1 MRVRRPGGASPS
13 TSVTRSSL
21 RSAGAPGGAG
31 WSQRDRLGAVSC
43 ATGLCAATEAS
54 PAGGYPSVVTLTPRG
69 RSTTSVAVA
78 TYQQLSQISC
88 PSANLCVVSDTAGE
102 VHVSTNPTVPHPAW
116 SGVQIGTAPQCDKY
130 NCNYDPILTVSC
142 ASEHLCVASD
152 ANDSPITLP
161 SPRGRV
167 PMQISSLSCPTTHA
181 CVAVDGAGGG
191 YVVVGD
197 PSGGTWSASRLDFQP
212 RASRRSTRLADQRLV
227 RAHRPVRRR
236 GRSGKRVSRNRHRT
250 ELKHAKARSR

>member
-1 MRVRRPGGASPS
+1 MVAA
-13 TSVTRSSL
+13 RS
-21 RSAGAPGGAG
+21 
-31 WSQRDRLGAVSC
+31 LGAVSC

-152 ANDSPITLP
+152 ANDLWVSTHPAGGAASWIKSALPGKAITATSCPSDSTCVAVSAQTAYTTFDPTDRVPQWKSMPLPPITLP

-181 CVAVDGAGGG
+181 CVAVDGVA
-191 YVVVGD
+191 
-197 PSGGTWSASRLDFQP
+197 SLLSA
-212 RASRRSTRLADQRLV
+212 T
-227 RAHRPVRRR
+227 
-236 GRSGKRVSRNRHRT
+236 
-250 ELKHAKARSR
+250 